1 MNSGIYMIL
10 NLNNDKV
17 YIGQSYDVDTRL
29 RKHKEAL
36 IGNYHKND
44 HLQKAFNKYGED
56 SFLFT
61 RMLSC
66 PIKKLDEYEISYIS
80 QFKSDNRKYGYNIMK
95 GGQDHRFH
103 SLETKKKIGEKN
115 IWKGKMPPHIAKLN
129 EDIKLDKHPKWN
141 DEVSIEDVVN
151 DWNKGLTI
159 PELCEKYDCSTTLI
173 RTRLENSPD
182 TITYEEHTVMKYP
195 VGEIIKLIDLGYSQR
210 KISRELNVCRYTVRK
225 VQANYERFV
234 QILSILRN

>member
-1 MNSGIYMIL
+1 MKSGIYLIL
-10 NLNNDKV
+10 NMANDKV

-56 SFLFT
+56 SFLFS

-66 PIKKLDEYEISYIS
+66 PIDKLDKYEISYIS

-95 GGQDHRFH
+95 GGQEHRFH
-103 SLETKKKIGEKN
+103 SIETKKLIGERN
-115 IWKGKMPPHIAKLN
+115 IWKGKIPPHIAKLN
-129 EDIKLDKHPKWN
+129 EVNKLEKHPQWN
-141 DEVSIEDVVN
+141 EGVSIDDVVN

-159 PELCEKYDCSTTLI
+159 PELCEKYNCSTTLI
-173 RTRLENSPD
+173 RKRLENSPD
-182 TITYEEHTVMKYP
+182 VVSFEEHNVMKYP
-195 VGEIIKLIDLGYSQR
+195 LKKIIELIDLGYSQR
-210 KISRELNVCRYTVRK
+210 RMSRELNVSRYTVRK
-225 VQANYERFV
+225 VQNNYERFV
-234 QILSILRN
+234 QILQLLRD